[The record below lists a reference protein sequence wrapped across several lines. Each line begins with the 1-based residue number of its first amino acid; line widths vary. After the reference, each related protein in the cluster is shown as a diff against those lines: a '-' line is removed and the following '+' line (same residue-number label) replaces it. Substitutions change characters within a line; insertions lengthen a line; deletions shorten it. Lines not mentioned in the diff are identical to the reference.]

1 MIASYA
7 WHIDY
12 HLLLTPKLYE
22 LQRWITTQVDV
33 TINGRAY
40 VDTGPILERELAV
53 RGGIGF
59 IGKNTCLLHP
69 KMGSYVFLGEII
81 LDYELPFDEPD
92 KQSTCGKCTR
102 CLTSC
107 PTNALI
113 VPHTL
118 DSRLCISY
126 LTIEHKKNIPLK
138 LRPLM
143 RNRIFGC
150 DICQEVCPYN
160 KRFAIPSDEPA
171 FQAELDKMA
180 PSLLDLITLDDSAFR
195 KRFKNSPIKRTK
207 RRGFLRNVCIALGNW
222 GDKKA
227 LPILQSALHDKEPLI
242 RHHAQWAI
250 QKIRDGF

>member
-1 MIASYA
+1 
-7 WHIDY
+7 
-12 HLLLTPKLYE
+12 
-22 LQRWITTQVDV
+22 
-33 TINGRAY
+33 